1 MQFMIEGRPVFGATG
16 GRAHAM
22 GRPLAIF
29 VHGAGLDH
37 SVWALQSRWLA
48 FHGWNVLALDLPGH
62 GLSAGPPLASI
73 GAMAVWLAAVIVA
86 AGTQVAGPHAAETRA
101 ADSQPSAVLIGHS
114 MGSLAA
120 LEAAAQFS
128 DRVRSL
134 VLIGTAAAMPVH
146 PDLLAAAAAN
156 DHAAI
161 DMVNLWGYGFAATLG
176 GSPAPGVWMVGAGER
191 LLERAMPG
199 VLHNDLAACNAYREG
214 LAAAAKVA
222 APALLISGARDQ
234 MTPLKGARALAAKI
248 SGAKLLALPG
258 AGHMLMAERPGE
270 IVDALAEHLAVD
282 RARALVSAK

>member
-16 GRAHAM
+16 GRAHEV

-29 VHGAGLDH
+29 VHGAALDH

-62 GLSAGPPLASI
+62 GLSAGPPLPSI
-73 GAMAVWLAAVIVA
+73 GAMAAWLAAVIAAA
-86 AGTQVAGPHAAETRA
+86 AGQA
-101 ADSQPSAVLIGHS
+101 ADPQPTAALIGHS

-120 LEAAAQFS
+120 LETAAQFS

-176 GSPAPGVWMVGAGER
+176 GSRAPGVWMLGAGER
-191 LLERAMPG
+191 LLEKAMPG
-199 VLHNDLAACNAYREG
+199 VLHNDLAACNAYREA

-222 APALLISGARDQ
+222 APALLISGERDQ
-234 MTPLKGARALAAKI
+234 MTPLKSARALAAKI
-248 SGAKLLALPG
+248 SGAKLLALPA
-258 AGHMLMAERPGE
+258 AGHMLMAERPYE
-270 IVDALAEHLAVD
+270 IVDALAEHLAVERT
-282 RARALVSAK
+282 RAAVSAK